1 MAQIKEMREEAL
13 DLLKKAESARDKVSI
28 LKEIREQIKLM
39 ADIMLKSIELN
50 AQKKQDE
57 IVVHLVWD

>member
-1 MAQIKEMREEAL
+1 MAQIKEIREEAL

-39 ADIMLKSIELN
+39 ADIMLKSIRAERTEK
-50 AQKKQDE
+50 AG
-57 IVVHLVWD
+57 